1 LRGVDQTGVLIT
13 GGCGDIGL
21 AVAARFLDAGARVML
36 ADRIPARRGNAV
48 LKRHFNSPQAAF
60 VSCDV
65 TRAAS
70 VDAACAAA
78 KKFLGRLDT
87 VICNAG
93 VALNEP
99 FLAATQKAWSATL
112 DVNLTGSFLTAQR
125 TARIMVKNRPK
136 ANGRRGTILFTGS
149 WVQDMPWPNGASY
162 CCSKAAQQM
171 LAKIIAQELAPQGIA
186 VSVVAPGIVYA
197 GLTKKIYD
205 RDKKFAKLVDKT
217 VPMGRLCSAE
227 EIAGSFLFLASDDA
241 AYVTGTTLLVD
252 GGAML
257 VRRN

>member
-1 LRGVDQTGVLIT
+1 LRGIDRTGVLIT

-21 AVAARFLDAGARVML
+21 AVAARFLEAGARVML

-48 LKRHFNSPQAAF
+48 LKHHFNSPHTAF

-99 FLAATQKAWSATL
+99 FLAATQKAWAATL

-125 TARIMVKNRPK
+125 AARIMVKNRPR
-136 ANGRRGTILFTGS
+136 ANGRRGTI
-149 WVQDMPWPNGASY
+149 
-162 CCSKAAQQM
+162 
-171 LAKIIAQELAPQGIA
+171 
-186 VSVVAPGIVYA
+186 
-197 GLTKKIYD
+197 
-205 RDKKFAKLVDKT
+205 
-217 VPMGRLCSAE
+217 
-227 EIAGSFLFLASDDA
+227 
-241 AYVTGTTLLVD
+241 
-252 GGAML
+252 
-257 VRRN
+257 